1 MNSKDLGGILDKI
14 NELRALFV
22 FGQRV
27 VPFLEDLFYFVH
39 DMVPLLEEINTS
51 LRESTNKMPR
61 VSSQLDR
68 VTQATELATTEIL
81 DSVEKM
87 NGKVKTLS
95 STVETVAKNVNEF
108 KQIEDKTMEILSNE
122 IAKSHPELLKSLQS
136 FYEQKQTLL
145 NAIQNDA
152 LLLQE
157 SIREIGAE
165 SMEIMI
171 SLQVQDITSQQIA
184 AVNHL
189 IESVQ
194 QRLSGLISRFKV
206 GEGNLLDEFDARE
219 VAFNPDATYDRSD
232 SKQKAVDN
240 VIKQSYR
247 PSDSHSSNG
256 SIASQDEIDKL
267 FRKPE

>member
-61 VSSQLDR
+61 VSSQLDK

-87 NGKVKTLS
+87 NEKISTLS
-95 STVETVAKNVNEF
+95 SSADTIVKSLREIE
-108 KQIEDKTMEILSNE
+108 QIEDKTSEIFNSALAE
-122 IAKSHPELLKSLQS
+122 SHPALLKRIQSLNEKKWTYLS
-136 FYEQKQTLL
+136 
-145 NAIQNDA
+145 A
-152 LLLQE
+152 LHNETSLLQKSIE
-157 SIREIGAE
+157 QIREE

-189 IESVQ
+189 IDSVQ
-194 QRLSGLISRFKV
+194 QRLSGLIGRFKV
-206 GEGNLLDEFDARE
+206 GEGDLLEELNTRE
-219 VAFNPDATYDRSD
+219 VAFNPNATYDRSGA
-232 SKQKAVDN
+232 KQKAVDN
-240 VIKQSYR
+240 VIKQS
-247 PSDSHSSNG
+247 SQSADSHNSDR

-267 FRKPE
+267 FRKLE

>member
-1 MNSKDLGGILDKI
+1 
-14 NELRALFV
+14 
-22 FGQRV
+22 
-27 VPFLEDLFYFVH
+27 VH

-51 LRESTNKMPR
+51 LEESTNKMPR
-61 VSSQLDR
+61 VSSQLDK

-87 NGKVKTLS
+87 NDKIKTLS
-95 STVETVAKNVNEF
+95 ASFETAVKNINEF
-108 KQIEDKTMEILSNE
+108 RRIEDHTMELLTAE
-122 IAKSHPELLKSLQS
+122 LAKSHPDLLKALQGL
-136 FYEQKQTLL
+136 YQQKQTYL
-145 NAIQNDA
+145 NTIYNDA
-152 LLLQE
+152 ALLQK
-157 SIREIGAE
+157 SIRLVREE

-189 IESVQ
+189 IDSVQ

-206 GEGNLLDEFDARE
+206 GEGDLLEQLDAKE

-232 SKQKAVDN
+232 SKQKVVDN
-240 VIKQSYR
+240 LIKQS
-247 PSDSHSSNG
+247 SHPGDHNNANG
-256 SIASQDEIDKL
+256 SIASQEEIDKL